1 MKRPKGM
8 LRRVIVAA
16 ALVVVA
22 VLAGCGDDGDDDAL
36 TSTTGSEGNPG
47 ITVEEA
53 LSTSS
58 DRVLVRGLL
67 IAIDRGPV
75 TLCGGPIMESAPP
88 QCGEPSLEVKGL
100 DLAKVDGLRH
110 LDGWSEG
117 DVRLL
122 GRVNN
127 GVLTIE
133 PESQP
138 D

>member
-1 MKRPKGM
+1 MA
-8 LRRVIVAA
+8 RRTIAVA
-16 ALVVVA
+16 ALVA
-22 VLAGCGDDGDDDAL
+22 LALLAACGDDGDDEAL

-53 LSTSS
+53 LSTRA
-58 DRVLVRGLL
+58 DRVLVRGFL
-67 IAIDRGPV
+67 IAIDGGPV

-88 QCGEPSLEVKGL
+88 QCGDPSLEVKGV

-117 DVRLL
+117 DARLL